1 MRRSGQ
7 PSRPS
12 ATTCCRFSSLKT
24 FIPAVDHHPHRLVKR
39 PERSPANGRFSGV
52 HQWPVLGVHRGLTLK
67 LRYKQPDGTQ
77 SQLVEVALKDAA
89 KAFESADSDFRF
101 AASVASFGM
110 LLRESPYRGQAEYA
124 KVLAWAN
131 TSRDAD
137 EGGLRAEFV
146 RLAGLARST
155 TRN

>member
-1 MRRSGQ
+1 LR
-7 PSRPS
+7 
-12 ATTCCRFSSLKT
+12 
-24 FIPAVDHHPHRLVKR
+24 RLVGQLAFARGCPAIARARSRAKASRARNDRIKR
-39 PERSPANGRFSGV
+39 D
-52 HQWPVLGVHRGLTLK
+52 
-67 LRYKQPDGTQ
+67 KQPDATQ

-124 KVLAWAN
+124 KVLTWAN
-131 TSRDAD
+131 TSRGAD

>member
-1 MRRSGQ
+1 MTKLGSRRLEQ
-7 PSRPS
+7 IRS
-12 ATTCCRFSSLKT
+12 AVIVPPGEAIDAPGVDPLKYQAP
-24 FIPAVDHHPHRLVKR
+24 PAA
-39 PERSPANGRFSGV
+39 PAGPDNGE
-52 HQWPVLGVHRGLTLK
+52 LLTLK